1 MNHILRIV
9 AAHVL
14 LSMLVVPAGVAMA
27 DRNSNHS
34 NQHTGSRA
42 VSRQAMLAGARA
54 KLPPPTPATPGSQMI
69 WNFTSDGGVSSSPA
83 LSSDGKV
90 LYVGSE
96 DSNLYSVDAAT
107 GSNSVRF
114 PCRQQRRQGGARRGV
129 PKARWFAIS
138 DAAILDA
145 VDAVTG
151 RKIWNFTTG
160 ALLLYF
166 RSSSPIL
173 SSDGT
178 VVYIGS
184 PDGHLYAIW
193 DQYRH
198 HHRPRRP
205 TADALECKCWP

>member
-34 NQHTGSRA
+34 NQHTGTKPGC
-42 VSRQAMLAGARA
+42 QQTMLAGARA

-107 GSNSVRF
+107 GS
-114 PCRQQRRQGGARRGV
+114 
-129 PKARWFAIS
+129 K
-138 DAAILDA
+138 ILSFKTGDIVSASPA
-145 VDAVTG
+145 V
-151 RKIWNFTTG
+151 
-160 ALLLYF
+160 
-166 RSSSPIL
+166 
-173 SSDGT
+173 SSDGK
-178 VVYIGS
+178 VVHVAVS
-184 PDGHLYAIW
+184 LRPDGLLYPMPPFSTPSM
-193 DQYRH
+193 Q
-198 HHRPRRP
+198 
-205 TADALECKCWP
+205 